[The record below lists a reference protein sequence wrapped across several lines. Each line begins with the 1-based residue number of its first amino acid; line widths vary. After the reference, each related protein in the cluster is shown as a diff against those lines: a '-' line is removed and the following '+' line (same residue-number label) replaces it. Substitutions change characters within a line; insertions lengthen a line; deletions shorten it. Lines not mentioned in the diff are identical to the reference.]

1 MEQPTRTLHGLG
13 QSLWLDNITRG
24 MLGDGTL
31 LGYREQKHVTGLTSN
46 PTIFAQAIKAGKDYD
61 ASIRGMANADP
72 ETVFFGLAIDDLRR
86 AAAIFEPVYQQTH
99 GVDGWVSLEVSP
111 LLADD
116 TQRTIEQ
123 AVALH
128 KQAAVHN
135 LFIKVPGTPAGVPAI
150 EELIFR
156 GVPINVTL
164 LFSPEQYQAAAE
176 AWLRGLERRHEAGL
190 DLDIASVAS
199 VFISRWDVKVADKVP
214 ADLHNKLG
222 FAVCAQIYARYRE
235 LINSPRVQR
244 LQNAGARVQRLLWA
258 STGTKDP
265 NASDV
270 MYIEN
275 LIAPLTVNT
284 MPEKTLLAF
293 ADHGKA
299 ERLMPLDDPG
309 VAGTLAQFE
318 AHGIQVEPLAKVLQ
332 QEGADSFVK
341 SWHEL
346 IDTVSGRIGAVA

>member
-31 LGYREQKHVTGLTSN
+31 LGYREQKAVTGLTSN

-61 ASIRGMANADP
+61 ASIRGAGHTDP

-86 AAAIFEPVYQQTH
+86 AAAIFEPVYQHTH

-116 TQRTIEQ
+116 TQSTIEQ

-164 LFSPEQYQAAAE
+164 LFSPEQYQAAAD
-176 AWLRGLERRHEAGL
+176 AWLRGLERRHAAGL
-190 DLDIASVAS
+190 DLDVASVAS

-214 ADLHNKLG
+214 TELHNKLG
-222 FAVCAQIYARYRE
+222 FAVCAQIYAKYRA

-299 ERLMPLDDPG
+299 ERLMTLDDPT
-309 VAGTLAQFE
+309 VASTLAQFE
-318 AHGIQVEPLAKVLQ
+318 AHGIQVEPLAQTLQ
-332 QEGADSFVK
+332 KEGADSFVK
-341 SWHEL
+341 SWREL
-346 IDTVSGRIGAVA
+346 IDTVSERMGAAA

>member
-24 MLGDGTL
+24 ILGDGTL

-46 PTIFAQAIKAGKDYD
+46 PTIFAQAIKGGKDYD
-61 ASIRGMANADP
+61 ASIRGAGHTDP
-72 ETVFFGLAIDDLRR
+72 EAVFFGLAIDDLRR
-86 AAAIFEPVYQQTH
+86 AAAIFEPVYQHTH

-116 TQRTIEQ
+116 TQGTIEQ

-176 AWLRGLERRHEAGL
+176 AWLRGLERRHAAGL
-190 DLDIASVAS
+190 DLDVASVAS

-214 ADLHNKLG
+214 AELRNKLG
-222 FAVCAQIYARYRE
+222 FAVCGQIYAKYRA
-235 LINSPRVQR
+235 LIDSPRVQS

-293 ADHGKA
+293 SDHGKA

-309 VAGTLAQFE
+309 IAGTLAQFE
-318 AHGIQVEPLAKVLQ
+318 THGIQVEPLAGVLQ

-341 SWHEL
+341 SWREL
-346 IDTVSGRIGAVA
+346 IDTVSERMGAVA

>member
-1 MEQPTRTLHGLG
+1 
-13 QSLWLDNITRG
+13 LDNITRG

-31 LGYREQKHVTGLTSN
+31 LGYREQKDVTGLTSN

-61 ASIRGMANADP
+61 ASIRAAGHAEP

-86 AAAIFEPVYQQTH
+86 AAAIFEPVYQRTH

-116 TQRTIEQ
+116 TQATIEQ

-164 LFSPEQYQAAAE
+164 LFSPEQYQAAAD
-176 AWLRGLERRHEAGL
+176 AWLRGLERRHAAGL

-214 ADLHNKLG
+214 AELHNKLG
-222 FAVCAQIYARYRE
+222 FAVCGQIYARYRA
-235 LINSPRVQR
+235 LLNSPRVQK

-309 VAGTLAQFE
+309 IESTLAQFKAQGIEVE
-318 AHGIQVEPLAKVLQ
+318 ALAKLLQ
-332 QEGADSFVK
+332 KEGADAFVK

-346 IDTVSGRIGAVA
+346 LATVGDRIGAVA

>member
-1 MEQPTRTLHGLG
+1 MGDAARTLNGLG

-24 MLGDGTL
+24 ILSDGTL
-31 LGYREQKHVTGLTSN
+31 LSYRDSKAVTGLTSN
-46 PTIFAQAIKAGKDYD
+46 PTIFAQAIKSGKDYD
-61 ASIRGMANADP
+61 ASIRKAGGADV
-72 ETVFFGLAIDDLRR
+72 EKTFFSLAIEDLRH
-86 AAAIFEPVYQQTH
+86 AAEIFEPVYKRTN

-116 TQRTIEQ
+116 TAKTIDQ

-128 KQAAVHN
+128 KQANVRN
-135 LFIKVPGTPAGVPAI
+135 LFIKVPGTLAGIGAI

-164 LFSPEQYQAAAE
+164 LFSPDQYQAAAD

-190 DLDIASVAS
+190 DLDVASVAS

-214 ADLHNKLG
+214 EELHNKLG
-222 FAVCAQIYARYRE
+222 LAVCALIYARYRA
-235 LINSPRVQR
+235 LLDSPRLQR

-265 NASDV
+265 KASDV
-270 MYIEN
+270 LYIEK
-275 LIAPLTVNT
+275 LAAPLTVNT

-299 ERLMPLDDPG
+299 ESVMPLDDPS
-309 VAGTLAQFE
+309 AQTTLKRFAD
-318 AHGIQVEPLAKVLQ
+318 AGIQMEPLAKTLQ

-346 IDTVSGRIGAVA
+346 LQTVTERSGAAA

>member
-72 ETVFFGLAIDDLRR
+72 ESVFFGLAIDDLRR

-99 GVDGWVSLEVSP
+99 GVDDWVSLEVSP

-222 FAVCAQIYARYRE
+222 FAVCAQIYAKYRA

-265 NASDV
+265 KASDV

>member
-61 ASIRGMANADP
+61 ASIRGIGNTDP

-116 TQRTIEQ
+116 TQRTIDQ
-123 AVALH
+123 AVMLH

-176 AWLRGLERRHEAGL
+176 AWLRGLERRHAAGL

-222 FAVCAQIYARYRE
+222 FAVCAQIYAKYRE

-265 NASDV
+265 KASDV

-299 ERLMPLDDPG
+299 ERLMTLNDPS
-309 VAGTLAQFE
+309 AASTLAQFE

-346 IDTVSGRIGAVA
+346 IDTVSERIGAVA

>member
-31 LGYREQKHVTGLTSN
+31 LGYREQKDVTGLTSN

-61 ASIRGMANADP
+61 ASIRSAGHTDP
-72 ETVFFGLAIDDLRR
+72 EEVFFGLAIEDLRR

-116 TQRTIEQ
+116 TEATIEQ

-164 LFSPEQYQAAAE
+164 LFSADQYQAAAE
-176 AWLRGLERRHEAGL
+176 AWLRGLERRHAAGL

-214 ADLHNKLG
+214 AELHNKLG
-222 FAVCAQIYARYRE
+222 FAVCAQIYARYRA

-270 MYIEN
+270 LYIEN
-275 LIAPLTVNT
+275 LVAPLTVNT

-299 ERLMPLDDPG
+299 ERLMPLEDPD
-309 VAGTLAQFE
+309 AASTLKQFQS
-318 AHGIQVEPLAKVLQ
+318 HGIEAEELAKVLQ
-332 QEGADSFVK
+332 KEGAESFVK
-341 SWHEL
+341 SWREL
-346 IDTVSGRIGAVA
+346 IDTVSERMGAAA

>member
-31 LGYREQKHVTGLTSN
+31 LGYREQKAVTGLTSN

-61 ASIRGMANADP
+61 ASIRGAGHTDP

-86 AAAIFEPVYQQTH
+86 AAAIFEPVYQHTH

-176 AWLRGLERRHEAGL
+176 AWLRGLERRHAAGL
-190 DLDIASVAS
+190 DLDVASVAS

-214 ADLHNKLG
+214 TELHNKLG
-222 FAVCAQIYARYRE
+222 LAVCGQIYAKYRE
-235 LINSPRVQR
+235 LINSSRVQR
-244 LQNAGARVQRLLWA
+244 LQNAGARIQRLLWA

-270 MYIEN
+270 MYIEK

-299 ERLMPLDDPG
+299 ERLMTLDDPN
-309 VAGTLAQFE
+309 VASTLAQFD

-341 SWHEL
+341 SWREL
-346 IDTVSGRIGAVA
+346 IDTVSERMGAAA

>member
-31 LGYREQKHVTGLTSN
+31 LGYREQKDVTGLTSN

-61 ASIRGMANADP
+61 ASIRAAGHAEPD
-72 ETVFFGLAIDDLRR
+72 TVFFGLAIDDLRR
-86 AAAIFEPVYQQTH
+86 AAAIFEPVYQRTH

-116 TQRTIEQ
+116 TQATIEQ

-164 LFSPEQYQAAAE
+164 LFSPEQYQAAAD
-176 AWLRGLERRHEAGL
+176 AWLRGLERRHAAGL

-214 ADLHNKLG
+214 AELHNKLG
-222 FAVCAQIYARYRE
+222 FAVCGQIYARYRA
-235 LINSPRVQR
+235 LLNSPRVQK

-309 VAGTLAQFE
+309 IESTLAQFKAQGIEVE
-318 AHGIQVEPLAKVLQ
+318 ALAKLLQ
-332 QEGADSFVK
+332 KEGADAFVK

-346 IDTVSGRIGAVA
+346 LATVGDRIGAVA

>member
-1 MEQPTRTLHGLG
+1 M
-13 QSLWLDNITRG
+13 
-24 MLGDGTL
+24 
-31 LGYREQKHVTGLTSN
+31 
-46 PTIFAQAIKAGKDYD
+46 
-61 ASIRGMANADP
+61 
-72 ETVFFGLAIDDLRR
+72 
-86 AAAIFEPVYQQTH
+86 
-99 GVDGWVSLEVSP
+99 
-111 LLADD
+111 
-116 TQRTIEQ
+116 
-123 AVALH
+123 LH

-176 AWLRGLERRHEAGL
+176 AWLRGLERRHAAGL

-214 ADLHNKLG
+214 TDLHNKLG
-222 FAVCAQIYARYRE
+222 FAVCARIYAKYRE
-235 LINSPRVQR
+235 LIDSPRVQR

-265 NASDV
+265 KASDV

-299 ERLMPLDDPG
+299 ERLMTLDDPS
-309 VAGTLAQFE
+309 AASTLAQFE

-346 IDTVSGRIGAVA
+346 VDTVSERIGAVA

>member
-61 ASIRGMANADP
+61 ASIRGIGNTDP

-116 TQRTIEQ
+116 TQRTIDQ
-123 AVALH
+123 AVMLH

-176 AWLRGLERRHEAGL
+176 AWLRGLERRHAAGL

-214 ADLHNKLG
+214 TDLHNKLG
-222 FAVCAQIYARYRE
+222 FAVCAQIYAKYRE

-265 NASDV
+265 KASDV

-293 ADHGKA
+293 ADHGRA
-299 ERLMPLDDPG
+299 ERLMTLNDPSA
-309 VAGTLAQFE
+309 VSTLAQFE

-346 IDTVSGRIGAVA
+346 IDTVSERIGAVA

>member
-31 LGYREQKHVTGLTSN
+31 LGYREQKAVTGLTSN

-61 ASIRGMANADP
+61 ASIRAGGHTDP
-72 ETVFFGLAIDDLRR
+72 EAVFFGLAIDDLRR
-86 AAAIFEPVYQQTH
+86 AAAIFEPVYQHTH

-116 TQRTIEQ
+116 TQNTIEQ

-135 LFIKVPGTPAGVPAI
+135 LFIKVPGTPAGIPAI

-156 GVPINVTL
+156 GIPINVTL
-164 LFSPEQYQAAAE
+164 LFSPEQYQAAAD
-176 AWLRGLERRHEAGL
+176 AWLRGLERRHAAGL
-190 DLDIASVAS
+190 DLDVASVAS
-199 VFISRWDVKVADKVP
+199 VFISRWDVKVVDKVP
-214 ADLHNKLG
+214 AELHNKLG
-222 FAVCAQIYARYRE
+222 FAVCSQIYAKYRA

-270 MYIEN
+270 LYIEN

-299 ERLMPLDDPG
+299 ERLMALDDPT

-318 AHGIQVEPLAKVLQ
+318 AHGIQVEPLAQVLQ
-332 QEGADSFVK
+332 KEGADAFVK
-341 SWHEL
+341 SWREL
-346 IDTVSGRIGAVA
+346 VDTVSERMGAAA

>member
-61 ASIRGMANADP
+61 TSIRGAGNTDP

-86 AAAIFEPVYQQTH
+86 AAAIFEPVYQHTH

-123 AVALH
+123 AVTLH
-128 KQAAVHN
+128 KQAALHN
-135 LFIKVPGTPAGVPAI
+135 LFIKVPGTPAGIPAI

-156 GVPINVTL
+156 GIPINVTL

-176 AWLRGLERRHEAGL
+176 AWLRGLERRHAAGL
-190 DLDIASVAS
+190 DLDVASVAS

-214 ADLHNKLG
+214 EDLHNKLG
-222 FAVCAQIYARYRE
+222 FAVCGQIYAKYRE
-235 LINSPRVQR
+235 LINSPRVQC

-265 NASDV
+265 KASDV
-270 MYIEN
+270 LYIEN
-275 LIAPLTVNT
+275 LVAPLTVNT

-299 ERLMPLDDPG
+299 ERLMVLNDPSI
-309 VAGTLAQFE
+309 ASTLAKFD
-318 AHGIQVEPLAKVLQ
+318 AHGIQVEALAQVLQ
-332 QEGADSFVK
+332 KEGADAFVK
-341 SWHEL
+341 SWREL
-346 IDTVSGRIGAVA
+346 IDTVSERMGAAA

>member
-46 PTIFAQAIKAGKDYD
+46 PTIFAQAIKTGKDYD
-61 ASIRGMANADP
+61 ASIRGIGNADP

-123 AVALH
+123 AVTLH

-214 ADLHNKLG
+214 ADLRNKLG
-222 FAVCAQIYARYRE
+222 FAVCAQIYAKYRE

-299 ERLMPLDDPG
+299 ERLMTLEDPS
-309 VAGTLAQFE
+309 VAGTLAQFQ
-318 AHGIQVEPLAKVLQ
+318 AHGIEVEPLAKVLQ

-346 IDTVSGRIGAVA
+346 IDTVSERMGAVA

>member
-1 MEQPTRTLHGLG
+1 MEHPTRTLNGLG

-31 LGYREQKHVTGLTSN
+31 IGYRDQKTVTGLTSN
-46 PTIFAQAIKAGKDYD
+46 PTIFAQAIKSGKDYD
-61 ASIRGMANADP
+61 AAIRQAGRTDP
-72 ETVFFGLAIDDLRR
+72 EKVFFKLAIEDLRH
-86 AAAIFEPVYQQTH
+86 AASIFEPVHQRTD

-116 TQRTIEQ
+116 TTGTIEQ
-123 AVALH
+123 AVQLH
-128 KQAAVHN
+128 KEADTHN
-135 LFIKVPGTPAGVPAI
+135 LFVKVPGTPAGIGAI

-164 LFSPEQYQAAAE
+164 LFSADQYQAAAD
-176 AWLRGLERRHEAGL
+176 AWLRGLERRYAAGL
-190 DLDIASVAS
+190 DLDVASVAS

-214 ADLHNKLG
+214 ADLQNKLG
-222 FAVCAQIYARYRE
+222 FAVCGQIYAKYRK
-235 LINSPRVQR
+235 LLDSPRLQR

-265 NASDV
+265 KASDV
-270 MYIEN
+270 LYIEN

-299 ERLMPLDDPG
+299 EHLMALGDPSI
-309 VAGTLAQFE
+309 ASTLARFE
-318 AHGIQVEPLAKVLQ
+318 AEGIQVEELAKTLQ
-332 QEGADSFVK
+332 KEGADSFVK

-346 IDTVSGRIGAVA
+346 LDTVSERMGAAA

>member
-1 MEQPTRTLHGLG
+1 MEQPTRTLNGLG

-31 LGYREQKHVTGLTSN
+31 LSYREQKSVTGLTSN
-46 PTIFAQAIKAGKDYD
+46 PTIFAQAIKSGKDYD
-61 ASIRGMANADP
+61 ASIRAAGNVDP

-86 AAAIFEPVYQQTH
+86 AAAIFEPVYQHTH

-164 LFSPEQYQAAAE
+164 LFSAEQYQAVAE
-176 AWLRGLERRHEAGL
+176 AWLRGLERRHAAGL
-190 DLDIASVAS
+190 DLDVASVAS

-214 ADLHNKLG
+214 AELQNKLG
-222 FAVCAQIYARYRE
+222 FAVCGQIYAKYRE
-235 LINSPRVQR
+235 LIDSPRVQR
-244 LQNAGARVQRLLWA
+244 LQNAGARIQRLLWA

-265 NASDV
+265 KASDV
-270 MYIEN
+270 MYIEH
-275 LIAPLTVNT
+275 LIAPLTINT

-299 ERLMPLDDPG
+299 ERLMTLNDPSI
-309 VAGTLAQFE
+309 ASTLARFE
-318 AHGIQVEPLAKVLQ
+318 AEGIQVEPLAQQLQ
-332 QEGADSFVK
+332 KEGAEAFVK
-341 SWHEL
+341 SWREL
-346 IDTVSGRIGAVA
+346 VDTVSERIGAAA

>member
-13 QSLWLDNITRG
+13 QSIWLDNITRG

-31 LGYREQKHVTGLTSN
+31 LSYREQKSVTGLTSN
-46 PTIFAQAIKAGKDYD
+46 PTIFAQAIKSGKDYD
-61 ASIRGMANADP
+61 ASIRAAGNVDP

-86 AAAIFEPVYQQTH
+86 AAAIFEPVYQHTH

-116 TQRTIEQ
+116 TQRTIKQ

-164 LFSPEQYQAAAE
+164 LFSPEQYQAVAE
-176 AWLRGLERRHEAGL
+176 AWLRGLERRHAAGL
-190 DLDIASVAS
+190 DLDVASVAS
-199 VFISRWDVKVADKVP
+199 VFISRWDAKVADKVP
-214 ADLHNKLG
+214 ADLQNKLG
-222 FAVCAQIYARYRE
+222 FAVCGQIYAKYRE

-244 LQNAGARVQRLLWA
+244 LQNAGARIQRLLWA

-265 NASDV
+265 KASDV
-270 MYIEN
+270 LYIEN
-275 LIAPLTVNT
+275 LIAPLTINT

-299 ERLMPLDDPG
+299 ERLMTLDDSG
-309 VAGTLAQFE
+309 IASTLARFE
-318 AHGIQVEPLAKVLQ
+318 AEGIQVEPLAQQLQ
-332 QEGADSFVK
+332 KEGAESFVK
-341 SWHEL
+341 SWREL
-346 IDTVSGRIGAVA
+346 VDTVSERIGAAA

>member
-61 ASIRGMANADP
+61 ASIRGMANTDP

-123 AVALH
+123 AVTLH

-318 AHGIQVEPLAKVLQ
+318 AHGIQMEPLAKVLQ

>member
-31 LGYREQKHVTGLTSN
+31 LSYREQKSVTGLTSN
-46 PTIFAQAIKAGKDYD
+46 PTIFAQAIKGGKDYD
-61 ASIRGMANADP
+61 ASIRAAGNVDP

-86 AAAIFEPVYQQTH
+86 AAAIFEPVYQHTH

-156 GVPINVTL
+156 GIPINVTL
-164 LFSPEQYQAAAE
+164 LFSPEQYQAVAE
-176 AWLRGLERRHEAGL
+176 AWLRGLERRHAAGL
-190 DLDIASVAS
+190 DLDVASVAS

-214 ADLHNKLG
+214 AELQNKLG
-222 FAVCAQIYARYRE
+222 FAVCAQIYAKYRA
-235 LINSPRVQR
+235 LIDSPRVQR
-244 LQNAGARVQRLLWA
+244 LQNAGARIQRLLWA

-265 NASDV
+265 KASDV

-275 LIAPLTVNT
+275 LIAPLTINT

-299 ERLMPLDDPG
+299 ERLMALDDP
-309 VAGTLAQFE
+309 AAASTLARFE
-318 AHGIQVEPLAKVLQ
+318 AEGIQVEPLAQVLQ
-332 QEGADSFVK
+332 KEGAESFVK
-341 SWHEL
+341 SWREL
-346 IDTVSGRIGAVA
+346 VETVSERIGAAA

>member
-61 ASIRGMANADP
+61 ASIRGMANTDP

-123 AVALH
+123 AVTLH

-222 FAVCAQIYARYRE
+222 FAVCAQIYAKYRE
-235 LINSPRVQR
+235 LIDSPRVQR

-299 ERLMPLDDPG
+299 ERLMPFNDPS

>member
-72 ETVFFGLAIDDLRR
+72 ESVFFGLAIDDLRR

-222 FAVCAQIYARYRE
+222 FAVCAQIYAKYRE

-265 NASDV
+265 KASDV

-318 AHGIQVEPLAKVLQ
+318 THGIQVEPLAKVLQ

>member
-31 LGYREQKHVTGLTSN
+31 LGYREQKAVTGLTSN

-61 ASIRGMANADP
+61 ASIRSAGHADP

-86 AAAIFEPVYQQTH
+86 AAAIFEPVYQHTH

-116 TQRTIEQ
+116 TESTIEQ
-123 AVALH
+123 ALQLH

-135 LFIKVPGTPAGVPAI
+135 LFIKVPGTPAGIPAI

-164 LFSPEQYQAAAE
+164 LFSPEQYQAAAD
-176 AWLRGLERRHEAGL
+176 AWLRGLERRHAEGL
-190 DLDIASVAS
+190 DLDVASVAS
-199 VFISRWDVKVADKVP
+199 VFISRWDVKVAEKVP
-214 ADLHNKLG
+214 VELHNKLG
-222 FAVCAQIYARYRE
+222 FAVCAQIYARYRA

-270 MYIEN
+270 LYIEN

-299 ERLMPLDDPG
+299 ERLMTLDDPS

-318 AHGIQVEPLAKVLQ
+318 AHDIQVESLAKVLQ
-332 QEGADSFVK
+332 KEGADAFVK
-341 SWHEL
+341 SWREL
-346 IDTVSGRIGAVA
+346 VDTVSERIGATA

>member
-72 ETVFFGLAIDDLRR
+72 ESVFFGLAIDDLRR

-222 FAVCAQIYARYRE
+222 FAVCAQIYAKYRE

-265 NASDV
+265 KASDV

-293 ADHGKA
+293 AGHGKA

>member
-72 ETVFFGLAIDDLRR
+72 ESVFFGLAIDDLRR

-222 FAVCAQIYARYRE
+222 FAVCAQIYAKYRE

-265 NASDV
+265 KASDV

>member
-31 LGYREQKHVTGLTSN
+31 LGYREQKTVTGLTSN
-46 PTIFAQAIKAGKDYD
+46 PTIFAQAIKTGKDYD
-61 ASIRGMANADP
+61 ASIRGAGHTDP
-72 ETVFFGLAIDDLRR
+72 EAVFFDLAIDDLRR

-116 TQRTIEQ
+116 TQSTIEQ
-123 AVALH
+123 ALVLH
-128 KQAAVHN
+128 KQAAVRN
-135 LFIKVPGTPAGVPAI
+135 LFIKVPGTPAGIPAI

-164 LFSPEQYQAAAE
+164 LFSPDQYQAAAE
-176 AWLRGLERRHEAGL
+176 AWLRGLERRHAAGL

-214 ADLHNKLG
+214 TELHNKLG
-222 FAVCAQIYARYRE
+222 FAVCAQIYARYRA

-265 NASDV
+265 SASDV
-270 MYIEN
+270 LYIEN

-299 ERLMPLDDPG
+299 ERLMTLDDPS
-309 VAGTLAQFE
+309 VASTLAQFE
-318 AHGIQVEPLAKVLQ
+318 AHGIQAEPLAQVLQ
-332 QEGADSFVK
+332 KEGADAFVK
-341 SWHEL
+341 SWREL
-346 IDTVSGRIGAVA
+346 IDTVSERMGAAA

>member
-1 MEQPTRTLHGLG
+1 MEHPTRTLNELG
-13 QSLWLDNITRG
+13 QSLWLDNITRS

-31 LGYREQKHVTGLTSN
+31 LGYREQKTVTGLTSN
-46 PTIFAQAIKAGKDYD
+46 PTIFAQAIKGGKDYD
-61 ASIRGMANADP
+61 ASIRAAGHVEP

-86 AAAIFEPVYQQTH
+86 AASIFEPIYQRTQ

-116 TQRTIEQ
+116 TARTIEQ

-135 LFIKVPGTPAGVPAI
+135 LFVKVPGTPAGIGAI

-156 GVPINVTL
+156 GVSINVTL
-164 LFSPEQYQAAAE
+164 LFSPEQYQAAAD
-176 AWLRGLERRHEAGL
+176 AWLRGLERRHAAGL
-190 DLDIASVAS
+190 DLNVTSVAS
-199 VFISRWDVKVADKVP
+199 VFISRWDAKVADKVP
-214 ADLHNKLG
+214 VDLHNKLG
-222 FAVCAQIYARYRE
+222 FAVCGQIYAKYRQ
-235 LINSPRVQR
+235 LLDSPRLQR

-265 NASDV
+265 KASDV
-270 MYIEN
+270 LYIEN

-299 ERLMPLDDPG
+299 EHLMALDDPSI
-309 VAGTLAQFE
+309 ASTLAHFE
-318 AHGIQVEPLAKVLQ
+318 AAGIQVEPLAKILQ
-332 QEGADSFVK
+332 QEGADAFVK
-341 SWHEL
+341 SWREL
-346 IDTVSGRIGAVA
+346 LDTISERMGAAA

>member
-61 ASIRGMANADP
+61 TSIRGAGNTDP

-86 AAAIFEPVYQQTH
+86 AAAIFEPVYQHTH

-123 AVALH
+123 AVTLH
-128 KQAAVHN
+128 KQAALHN
-135 LFIKVPGTPAGVPAI
+135 LFIKVPGTPAGIPAI

-156 GVPINVTL
+156 GIPINVTL

-176 AWLRGLERRHEAGL
+176 AWLRGLERRHAAGL
-190 DLDIASVAS
+190 DLDVASVAS

-214 ADLHNKLG
+214 EELHNKLG
-222 FAVCAQIYARYRE
+222 FAVCGQIYAKYRE
-235 LINSPRVQR
+235 LINSPRVQC

-265 NASDV
+265 KASDV
-270 MYIEN
+270 LYIEN
-275 LIAPLTVNT
+275 LVAPLTVNT

-299 ERLMPLDDPG
+299 ERLMVLNDPSI
-309 VAGTLAQFE
+309 ASTLAKFD
-318 AHGIQVEPLAKVLQ
+318 AHGIQVEALAQVLQ
-332 QEGADSFVK
+332 KEGADAFVK
-341 SWHEL
+341 SWREL
-346 IDTVSGRIGAVA
+346 IDTVSERMGAAA

>member
-1 MEQPTRTLHGLG
+1 MDQPTRTLHGLG

-31 LGYREQKHVTGLTSN
+31 LGYREQKSVTGLTSN
-46 PTIFAQAIKAGKDYD
+46 PTIFAQAIKSGNDYD
-61 ASIRGMANADP
+61 ASIRGAGHVDP

-86 AAAIFEPVYQQTH
+86 AAAIFEPVYQSTH

-128 KQAAVHN
+128 KQAGVHN

-176 AWLRGLERRHEAGL
+176 AWLRGLERRHAAGL

-214 ADLHNKLG
+214 AELHNKLG
-222 FAVCAQIYARYRE
+222 FAVCAHIYAKYRA

-270 MYIEN
+270 LYIEN

-299 ERLMPLDDPG
+299 ERLMTLDDPS
-309 VAGTLAQFE
+309 ADSTLAQFQT
-318 AHGIQVEPLAKVLQ
+318 HGIDMESLAKVLQ
-332 QEGADSFVK
+332 KEGAESFVK
-341 SWHEL
+341 SWREL
-346 IDTVSGRIGAVA
+346 IDTVSERMRATA

>member
-61 ASIRGMANADP
+61 TSIRGAGNTDP

-86 AAAIFEPVYQQTH
+86 AAAIFEPVYQHTH

-116 TQRTIEQ
+116 TQSTIEQ
-123 AVALH
+123 GVMLH
-128 KQAAVHN
+128 KQAALHN
-135 LFIKVPGTPAGVPAI
+135 LFIKVPGTPAGIPAI

-164 LFSPEQYQAAAE
+164 LFSPEQYQAAAD
-176 AWLRGLERRHEAGL
+176 AWLRGLERRHAAGL
-190 DLDIASVAS
+190 DLDVASVAS

-214 ADLHNKLG
+214 EALHNKLG
-222 FAVCAQIYARYRE
+222 FAVCGQIYARYRE

-265 NASDV
+265 KASDV
-270 MYIEN
+270 LYIEN

-299 ERLMPLDDPG
+299 ERLMTLNDPG
-309 VAGTLAQFE
+309 IANTLAQFE
-318 AHGIQVEPLAKVLQ
+318 SHGIQVEPLANVLQ
-332 QEGADSFVK
+332 KEGADSFVK
-341 SWHEL
+341 SWREL
-346 IDTVSGRIGAVA
+346 IDTVSERMGAAA